1 MRTNERY
8 DYDVA
13 VIGGGLA
20 GLSLAIQL
28 ARRDFRVVL
37 FEREKYPFHK
47 VCGEYI
53 SMESW
58 MFLQHLGVPLHQMGL
73 PIIEKLQLTAPNGN
87 AFTTTLPLGGFGISR
102 YMLDGLLHRLAQDS
116 GVTVLEETRVDD
128 VTHDA
133 SFNIQHSTK
142 GVTST
147 TTAAVCCGA
156 FGKRS
161 NLDVRWKR
169 SFITGQRKK
178 LENYIAVKY
187 HIQTDWPVQ
196 TIGLHNFEEGYC
208 GISKV
213 EGDRYCFCYLTTAAN
228 LKKSGNS
235 IPELQQNILSKNPA
249 LKTILENSTVLEG
262 FPVSIAQI
270 SFAKKTV
277 VERGV
282 LLLGDSCGMIAPLC
296 GNGMSMALHSSK
308 IAADAIA
315 LHLSGGITYT
325 QLETSYQQQWRRT
338 FGARL
343 AAGRLLQHFFGSRRM
358 NNAFVQTIRAM
369 PFLAPFIIKKTHG
382 QPF

>member
-1 MRTNERY
+1 MQQKAT
-8 DYDVA
+8 YDVA

-28 ARRDFRVVL
+28 AKKGVAVVL

-58 MFLQHLGVPLHQMGL
+58 VFLQHLGVPLHEMNL
-73 PIIEKLQLTAPNGN
+73 PIIEKLYLSAPNGK

-102 YMLDGLLHRLAQDS
+102 FTLDGLLYKIAQDS

-128 VTHDA
+128 VMQETIFKIDYTA
-133 SFNIQHSTK
+133 K
-142 GVTST
+142 GVAAT

-169 SFITGQRKK
+169 DFIEKQRQKVD
-178 LENYIAVKY
+178 NFVAVKY
-187 HIQTDWPVQ
+187 HIETDWPEQ
-196 TIGLHNFEEGYC
+196 TIGLHNFDGGYC

-213 EGDRYCFCYLTTAAN
+213 DGGKHCLCYLTTAAN

-235 IPELQQNILSKNPA
+235 IPQLQQSILSKNPA
-249 LKTILENSTVLEG
+249 LKAVLDSSTVLDH

-270 SFAKKTV
+270 SFSKKTV
-277 VERGV
+277 VERSV
-282 LLLGDSCGMIAPLC
+282 LMIGDSCGMIAPLC
-296 GNGMSMALHSSK
+296 GNGMSMALRSSK
-308 IAADAIA
+308 IAADAIS
-315 LHLSGGITYT
+315 LHLDGGLTYT
-325 QLETSYQQQWRRT
+325 QLETSYSQQWQKAFST
-338 FGARL
+338 RL
-343 AAGRLLQHFFGSRRM
+343 AAGRLLQHFFGSQRM
-358 NNAFVQTIRAM
+358 NNAFVQTFRTM
-369 PFLAPFIIKKTHG
+369 PFLAHFIIKKTHG